1 MWNKSKSLKLS
12 KICIYVF
19 ALTGVLICIFLPQ
32 WLKYVVESSRSSELF
47 TANIRLLI
55 LLIIGYPLAAV
66 CFKALYE
73 LHGLLLSVE
82 KGEVFVK
89 ENVTRLRVLSWLCIT
104 ASIMCFIATL
114 FYYQLALLFCL
125 GAFMGL
131 VLRVLKNVFASAV
144 EIKEENDY
152 TI

>member
-1 MWNKSKSLKLS
+1 MWNKNKSLILS
-12 KICIYVF
+12 KICVYLF
-19 ALTGVLICIFLPQ
+19 ALTGVFICIFLPQ
-32 WLKYVVESSRSSELF
+32 WLKYVVESSRSPELF
-47 TANIRLLI
+47 SSNISLLA

-66 CFKALYE
+66 CFKALFE
-73 LHGLLLSVE
+73 LHGLLISVE
-82 KGEVFVK
+82 KGEVFSQA
-89 ENVTRLRVLSWLCIT
+89 NVIRLRLISWLCIT
-104 ASIMCFIATL
+104 ASLMCLAASL
-114 FYYQLALLFCL
+114 FYYQLIIMFCI